1 MNFSSLQ
8 PLFNYIIRV
17 GDALSQLANVLIFMG
32 KNPNESLSG
41 RAYRERKAAKY
52 AYSFWWYMH
61 LIINCLFWWQDN
73 HCRAAYN
80 ADVARAR
87 ELVRVNATR

>member
-1 MNFSSLQ
+1 VRALVQ
-8 PLFNYIIRV
+8 YIILV
-17 GDALSQLANVLIFMG
+17 GDALSQLINVLIFMG

-52 AYSFWWYMH
+52 AYGFWWYMH

-87 ELVRVNATR
+87 ELIRVQATRK

>member
-1 MNFSSLQ
+1 VRALVQ
-8 PLFNYIIRV
+8 YIILV
-17 GDALSQLANVLIFMG
+17 GDALSQLINVLIFMG

-41 RAYRERKAAKY
+41 RAYRERKEAKY
-52 AYSFWWYMH
+52 AYGFWWYMH

-87 ELVRVNATR
+87 ELIRVQATRK